1 MEVNVQRYSKDQLNE
16 QYMFYES
23 TGSPPYMNRDYSSD
37 IQSPYV
43 SEKEYWE
50 KYYDLPDISYE
61 WNNGVLEEKTM
72 ADFESFQMY
81 LWYVNILL
89 EYLKNYKEG
98 MLVGLD
104 IGFKMNLDRKRKSI
118 RKPDLALIHKNNP
131 VQMKPRETT
140 YRGIFDICFEFL
152 SDTTRVNIE
161 RDTVVKKLEY
171 EQAGIK
177 EYFILDRKGYYTK
190 FYRLDKNGRYR
201 TIRSSNDG
209 VIKSKVLPLFQF
221 REKDMYRRSEDLQLI
236 SDPVYNYYYKTNLKK
251 ELEQERNKAEQER
264 RIAEQE
270 RNKAEQERN
279 KAEQERNKAEQ
290 ERNKA
295 EQERRIAEQERR
307 KAAQEKQRADHAE
320 MMAKKAIM
328 ELEKLKSEMKA
339 Y

>member
-1 MEVNVQRYSKDQLNE
+1 MQVPVQRYSKPQLKDQSA
-16 QYMFYES
+16 FYNS
-23 TGSPPYMNRDYSSD
+23 NGYRPYLNRDYSSHN
-37 IQSPYV
+37 QSPYI
-43 SEKEYWE
+43 SEKDYWE
-50 KYYDLPDISYE
+50 KYYDLSDISYE

-152 SDTTRVNIE
+152 SDTTKVNIE

-270 RNKAEQERN
+270 R
-279 KAEQERNKAEQ
+279 
-290 ERNKA
+290 
-295 EQERRIAEQERR
+295 R

>member
-1 MEVNVQRYSKDQLNE
+1 MEVNVQRYSKHQLNE

-23 TGSPPYMNRDYSSD
+23 TGYPPSYMNRDYSSD

-50 KYYDLPDISYE
+50 KYYDLSDISYE
-61 WNNGVLEEKTM
+61 WNNGVLEEKPM

-89 EYLKNYKEG
+89 EYLKNYNEG

-118 RKPDLALIHKNNP
+118 RKPDLALIHKKNP

-177 EYFILDRKGYYTK
+177 EYFILDRKGHYTK

-201 TIRSSNDG
+201 QIRSSSDG

-221 REKDMYRRSEDLQLI
+221 REKDMYNRSEDLQLI
-236 SDPVYNYYYKTNLKK
+236 NDPVYNYYYKTNLKK
-251 ELEQERNKAEQER
+251 ELEAEKTRAKLQKQKA
-264 RIAEQE
+264 
-270 RNKAEQERN
+270 N
-279 KAEQERNKAEQ
+279 
-290 ERNKA
+290 
-295 EQERRIAEQERR
+295 
-307 KAAQEKQRADHAE
+307 QEKQKADQERQRADQAE
-320 MMAKKAIM
+320 ILANNAVK
-328 ELEKLKSEMKA
+328 ELEELKARMRA
-339 Y
+339 F